1 MALQRHQ
8 LIEAHKAIASVSK
21 KHPNLGEGGYD
32 SPLPLTDDLVPE
44 VACALAFLRLCRHVK
59 QTRAYSYALKHT
71 AERWG
76 EVHLDQAYVCNGALI
91 CAALYLPLRVRRGD
105 KKSLNAFVGVSIPSV
120 RALSEKTRKDL
131 AIMRGA
137 S

>member
-1 MALQRHQ
+1 MIRPQIQRPQ
-8 LIEAHKAIASVSK
+8 IIEAHKAIAHVSK
-21 KHPNLGEGGYD
+21 KHPNLGGGGYD
-32 SPLPLTDDLVPE
+32 SPIPLTDDLVPE

-59 QTRAYSYALKHT
+59 ATRAYSYALKHA

-76 EVHLDQAYVCNGALI
+76 GGYVCNGALI
-91 CAALYLPLRVRRGD
+91 CAALYMSLRVRRGD

-120 RALSEKTRKDL
+120 L
-131 AIMRGA
+131 RGA